1 MRLPFR
7 SRLVKWGNSLAA
19 RLRRR
24 ILETACLRERHP
36 LNLSVGRHG
45 MVLIQPTHRKYRLQE
60 LVSKIT
66 PRNLHA
72 ETDWGQLIGRELW

>member
-1 MRLPFR
+1 
-7 SRLVKWGNSLAA
+7 
-19 RLRRR
+19 
-24 ILETACLRERHP
+24 
-36 LNLSVGRHG
+36 